1 MSTITTLLAHEAAQ
15 PPKLIR
21 FVPRLRGLEKQR
33 RMLTMVPDLYDW
45 VTKPV
50 KGEALAHIKS
60 NARVH
65 FGQFVKGELID
76 DCRFMKRVEDRR
88 LTPPDFDHHVWSISP
103 RFGDPQ
109 YRFFGTFVTKDWF
122 LAVSK
127 QDRNRLDEHQN
138 RWHEEIDK
146 VLRTW
151 KLLFNNGLR
160 HSGKDLLD
168 YVSVPAEHCDD
179 RW

>member
-1 MSTITTLLAHEAAQ
+1 MSTVTTLLAYEAAQ
-15 PPKLIR
+15 PPMLVR
-21 FVPRLRGLEKQR
+21 FVPRLRGKETER
-33 RMLTMVPDLYDW
+33 RKLTVMPDLYRW
-45 VTKPV
+45 MSEPV
-50 KGEALAHIKS
+50 KGANLSSTKA

-65 FGQFVKGELID
+65 LGQFVKGEPID

-88 LTPPDFDHHVWSISP
+88 LTPPDFDHEVWSISP

-109 YRFFGTFVTKDWF
+109 YRFFGAFVTKDWF

-127 QDRNRLDEHQN
+127 QDRNRLEEHQN

-146 VLRTW
+146 VIRTW
-151 KLLFNNGLR
+151 NVLFNNGLR
-160 HSGKDLLD
+160 HSGKRLLD
-168 YVSVPAEHCDD
+168 YVSAPAEHCDG